1 MNPDIIIAT
10 PGRVLHHIEEGSLQL
25 KKIEIVIIDEAD
37 KMMELNFGENLKKII
52 KFCPSKAQIIL
63 LSATIQEKLAMFL
76 KSGLIKEYKILNI
89 DEENKIPEKLKI
101 HIIYT

>member
-1 MNPDIIIAT
+1 
-10 PGRVLHHIEEGSLQL
+10 
-25 KKIEIVIIDEAD
+25 
-37 KMMELNFGENLKKII
+37 
-52 KFCPSKAQIIL
+52 
-63 LSATIQEKLAMFL
+63 MFL